1 VIELVA
7 IPTYQVTGS
16 VIYDDGG
23 NVPFAKVTL
32 LGPDAVYELTADEN
46 GSFLFPAV
54 YKGAYEL
61 QAGVWGHTYETVLD
75 INEPNG
81 ITIQLVPGYK
91 DNFDV
96 DLGWTVAGDAI
107 SGIWGRSIPTEQLLF
122 ENFLCSSEGDSP
134 SDLGGFA
141 YTTGVSASSDVQD
154 NEVSGGTTW
163 LISPPMDLTE
173 AIEPK
178 ITFDYWLCE
187 FPPNQYT
194 GISIWLTNDVDT
206 LLLDQLRNDTIIG
219 SWQSKSYPDLGLV
232 GPLNQVR
239 FMISATDTTTGQSDY
254 ILKAHFD
261 KFKLNQSGLSNNE
274 IYPSGKYVVVYP
286 NPTSGE
292 TIYLQQRG
300 EVNMEITA
308 IRMYD
313 LQGRLLHNEDVQ
325 PGNKVIAIHPKL
337 EDGMYFIQWVTVDG
351 DTGVEK
357 VTVVK

>member
-1 VIELVA
+1 MAEM
-7 IPTYQVTGS
+7 
-16 VIYDDGG
+16 
-23 NVPFAKVTL
+23 FL
-32 LGPDAVYELTADEN
+32 LRKSLFFGPDAVYELTSDEN

-54 YKGAYEL
+54 FKGVYEL

-96 DLGWTVAGDAI
+96 DLGWTVTGDAI
-107 SGIWGRSIPTEQLLF
+107 SGVWGRGIPTEQLLF
-122 ENFLCSSEGDSP
+122 ENYLCSSDGDSP

-141 YTTGVSASSDVQD
+141 YTTGLSSSANVQD

-178 ITFDYWLCE
+178 ITFDFWLCE

-206 LLLDQLRNDTIIG
+206 LLLDQLSNDTIIG

-261 KFKLNQSGLSNNE
+261 KFKLNQSGLANHE

-286 NPTSGE
+286 NPTDGG
-292 TIYLQQRG
+292 TIYLQQREG
-300 EVNMEITA
+300 VNMEITA
-308 IRMYD
+308 VRMYD
-313 LQGRLLHNEDVQ
+313 LQGRLLYNEVVQ
-325 PGNKVIAIHPKL
+325 PGNTNIAIHPQL
-337 EDGMYFIQWVTVDG
+337 EEGMYLIQWNTVDG
-351 DTGVEK
+351 ASGVEK